1 MYKIKEH
8 PDKYS
13 SCFTFS
19 HVGCSGFSH
28 LGCSG
33 ALRSGQSLV
42 CSWTISLRPLSGKCN
57 KNFLARGFQSMSP
70 ASGSKSPGRRWR
82 GVPPC
87 SLLLCPAFASRDP
100 QQSFQANTGVPSFC
114 SFPPVLWS
122 SQWQTPA
129 CRKTDCVK
137 GNYCFVVSKSNFT
150 LQKSSSES
158 FKTKIV
164 GQRLHLFLNDH
175 VPKVGDGFRFW
186 SLGRQ
191 KCLITSQKTYSAG
204 IHIADLANTIILQ
217 HKSRIQTFGL
227 LKTSD
232 FSWT

>member
-1 MYKIKEH
+1 MVLSLHLVFLCWGSFVNCRSGVQDQGAPWQIFKLLH
-8 PDKYS
+8 
-13 SCFTFS
+13 FS
-19 HVGCSGFSH
+19 HLGCSGFSH

-158 FKTKIV
+158 FKTRNCGTKIAP
-164 GQRLHLFLNDH
+164 
-175 VPKVGDGFRFW
+175 VPEWPYAKSGRRFQVLELE
-186 SLGRQ
+186 SP
-191 KCLITSQKTYSAG
+191 KMSD
-204 IHIADLANTIILQ
+204 HIAKNLFCW
-217 HKSRIQTFGL
+217 HSH
-227 LKTSD
+227 S
-232 FSWT
+232 